1 MIVFVFLKKKCVVLP
16 LTASAVLLLLL
27 LCISAGSV
35 HPFLPGA
42 GTARS

>member
-27 LCISAGSV
+27 CISAGSV